1 MIYWCQSATSKRFKN
16 SGEDLKDLFSW
27 IKHFAGRKTKLPV
40 VDMRVTMT
48 DGCICVP
55 EVIVS
60 APLWMGLYVC
70 TICLCGGNVVCG
82 APRALCGLMREENI
96 ILQKK
101 HGKWWVMFACD
112 TLTCFLILF
121 CCTLFC
127 VFVVVL
133 CYGHWQRYL
142 LEMQLLPVKPEVPIC
157 LSVCAP
163 LCVCVRSTSAYR
175 LTQMCVCALKRR
187 RSHTCFA
194 ICFYCSLKL
203 PCS

>member
-55 EVIVS
+55 EVIAS
-60 APLWMGLYVC
+60 APLWMGLYAY

-82 APRALCGLMREENI
+82 APRALYGLTGEENI

-101 HGKWWVMFACD
+101 HGKWWVMSPCD
-112 TLTCFLILF
+112 TLTCVLILF
-121 CCTLFC
+121 CFTLLFFCCCFVLWPLAAVPAWNAAAPCEAWGPHLSFCLCACVC
-127 VFVVVL
+127 VF
-133 CYGHWQRYL
+133 
-142 LEMQLLPVKPEVPIC
+142 
-157 LSVCAP
+157 
-163 LCVCVRSTSAYR
+163 VCVRSASAYQ
-175 LTQMCVCALKRR
+175 LT
-187 RSHTCFA
+187 
-194 ICFYCSLKL
+194 
-203 PCS
+203 